1 MRSCFGTIYPDPS
14 KRQFNKEIVGKIF
27 RMHVNSLG
35 PGHRDPH
42 LEFELNEWE
51 ECQKCEFYQSCLDF
65 SNAKLAMQRV
75 MTEA

>member
-14 KRQFNKEIVGKIF
+14 KLQFNKEIVGKIF
-27 RMHVNSLG
+27 RIQVNSVG

-42 LEFELNEWE
+42 LDFDLTEWE
-51 ECQKCEFYQSCLDF
+51 ECQKCEFYQSCYDF
-65 SNAKLAMQRV
+65 SNAKLVMQRL